1 MGHGCGCGSG
11 ETRSVAARRRY
22 PRREKA
28 TASDIH
34 SADEGTFVYAQTAF
48 ARTASPGDAV
58 FVAPTDAVA
67 MAAPSP
73 NAGAL
78 RACADRRWKPGE
90 DAKLTEAVKKH
101 GGNWVVVATCVLCR
115 TNNQCGTRW
124 RRQLDPDISKGTW
137 KPEEDAKLTVAV
149 NEVGKEW
156 VRVAAMVP
164 GRTDTQ
170 CRSRWVAYVD
180 PSIKTGRWTAEEDAK
195 LTGAVT
201 ELGNDWVR
209 VAALVPGRTNF
220 HCRHRWLDSLDPD
233 IGKGKWTPEEDA
245 PLTEAVRK
253 HGNNWAEVAAM
264 VPGRTKNQCRRRWV
278 DSLDLVINT
287 GRWAAKEDAKLTDA
301 VKEHG
306 GYSIY

>member
-1 MGHGCGCGSG
+1 
-11 ETRSVAARRRY
+11 
-22 PRREKA
+22 
-28 TASDIH
+28 
-34 SADEGTFVYAQTAF
+34 
-48 ARTASPGDAV
+48 
-58 FVAPTDAVA
+58 

-101 GGNWVVVATCVLCR
+101 GGNWVVVATCVPCR

-170 CRSRWVAYVD
+170 CRSRWVTCLVFAIFYRGKW
-180 PSIKTGRWTAEEDAK
+180 SLEEDSK
-195 LTGAVT
+195 
-201 ELGNDWVR
+201 
-209 VAALVPGRTNF
+209 
-220 HCRHRWLDSLDPD
+220 
-233 IGKGKWTPEEDA
+233 
-245 PLTEAVRK
+245 LTEAVK
-253 HGNNWAEVAAM
+253 ELGNEGSGSNGCTV
-264 VPGRTKNQCRRRWV
+264 
-278 DSLDLVINT
+278 SF
-287 GRWAAKEDAKLTDA
+287 
-301 VKEHG
+301 
-306 GYSIY
+306 